1 MNDPEGDDARRQQP
15 SPHTVLHVE
24 DNIANRRLIERIFE
38 RRPAIELITATEG
51 LVGIDVARA
60 RQPAVVLLDVDLPDV
75 SGAVVLKCLR
85 SDQNTKAIPVIIVSA
100 DADYRQI
107 QRFLET
113 GAVAYLTKP
122 LDVDRLLD
130 MIDELILEQ
139 PRPPTAE

>member
-1 MNDPEGDDARRQQP
+1 MHVDDPEGDARRQRP
-15 SPHTVLHVE
+15 SPHTVLHIE
-24 DNIANRRLIERIFE
+24 DNVASRCLIERIFE

-85 SDQNTKAIPVIIVSA
+85 ADPTTAAIPVIVVSA

-122 LDVDRLLD
+122 LDVRRLLD
-130 MIDELILEQ
+130 MIDELIDEQ
-139 PRPPTAE
+139 TPRP